1 MLNAAVID
9 PQAFVVPRPTA
20 SRIEDTHAVPVRV
33 ALLGVGTVGKALLA
47 RLDALAGSPLTQR
60 LRLVHV
66 ANSSASFCTSPF
78 GRGRREATGEGLL
91 GHEHCGLRLPLAS
104 TPLPMGEGLKLV
116 AATLD
121 HRGVRI
127 LVDATASEQVA
138 DQHAQWLAL
147 GIHVVTACKLGQ
159 GTSLARWHTI
169 RAACVQGHSQYG
181 DSATVG
187 AGLPVLRSLRE
198 LQAGGDRIHAIAGV
212 LSGSLAWLCNR
223 YDGMR
228 PFSAL
233 VRQAR
238 DAGYTEPDP
247 REDLSGED
255 VRRKLLILA
264 RAAGFEL
271 DVDAVDVDSLVSPE
285 LAALAKSDVDAAL
298 PTLDALLRERY
309 AQAYRNGEKL
319 RFIARLERSD
329 DGRVRASVGL
339 ESLAPEHPLAGGAGT
354 DNRVAIWSD
363 RYREQPL
370 VIQGPGAG
378 AEVTAAALLDDVLR
392 IVNA

>member
-1 MLNAAVID
+1 MLSSTVFERDAASMPKRGDGIAD
-9 PQAFVVPRPTA
+9 WQR
-20 SRIEDTHAVPVRV
+20 SGNGHGRI

-47 RLDALAGSPLTQR
+47 RLEALGDAPVAAN

-66 ANSSASFCTSPF
+66 ANSRYAVSGERDVVPTEAIARLQHATQVSA
-78 GRGRREATGEGLL
+78 
-91 GHEHCGLRLPLAS
+91 
-104 TPLPMGEGLKLV
+104 
-116 AATLD
+116 LD
-121 HRGVRI
+121 HVAPALGRQGVRI
-127 LVDATASEQVA
+127 VVDATASEAVA
-138 DQHAQWLAL
+138 ERHASWLAQ

-159 GTSLARWHTI
+159 GTSLGRWAAIRTAAARGET
-169 RAACVQGHSQYG
+169 RYG

-187 AGLPVLRSLRE
+187 AGLPLLRSLRE

-212 LSGSLAWLCNR
+212 LSGSLGWLFQGF
-223 YDGMR
+223 DGMR
-228 PFSAL
+228 PFSTL

-264 RAAGFEL
+264 RASGFEIESGL
-271 DVDAVDVDSLVSPE
+271 VEVASLVPAG
-285 LAALAKSDVDAAL
+285 LAALPRHDVDAAL
-298 PTLDALLRERY
+298 HLLDAPLRERH
-309 AQAYRNGEKL
+309 ARAHRDGEKL
-319 RFIARLERSD
+319 RFIARLTHADR
-329 DGRVRASVGL
+329 GAPRLRVGL
-339 ESLAPEHPLAGGAGT
+339 ESLPPDHPLAGGSGT

-378 AEVTAAALLDDVLR
+378 AQVTAAALLDDVVR
-392 IVNA
+392 IAKG